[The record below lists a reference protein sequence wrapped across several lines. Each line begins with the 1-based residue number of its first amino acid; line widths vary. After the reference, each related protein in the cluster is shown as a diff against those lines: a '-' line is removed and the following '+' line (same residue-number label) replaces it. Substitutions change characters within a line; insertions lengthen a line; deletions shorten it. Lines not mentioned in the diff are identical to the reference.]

1 MVELGNIGIVSFS
14 DRNQPIALG
23 ANFIIKDE
31 RLSVI
36 ANRLYE
42 HMSLTPTNNVISY
55 NKESFLCFILS
66 MIHIVLFLLH
76 EKPKNVTRI
85 YKKSC
90 TFSGKLKPK
99 HFPHFK
105 MRIKEEC

>member
-1 MVELGNIGIVSFS
+1 MAELGNIGIVSSFE

-55 NKESFLCFILS
+55 NKGRFLCFILS
-66 MIHIVLFLLH
+66 MIYIVLFLLH

-85 YKKSC
+85 NKKSMYSQANLSQSISLVSKC
-90 TFSGKLKPK
+90 G
-99 HFPHFK
+99 
-105 MRIKEEC
+105 